1 MDDVESAL
9 RMLDSMESRL
19 TEVTVEL
26 IHKTVILFSRR
37 EVIKYL
43 RDYDSRHNFSTEA
56 TREANRVEVFANAP
70 VKTKERCTE
79 TVCHGPHSSDKC
91 WSKPQNFKERD
102 DFLARRRNGRPGW
115 NRKAPGSSNSSSQVR
130 GMKKV
135 GQPLANTIFST
146 SDFLSLN
153 AEFHDLDLTSNSTT
167 SPIGNMISFEDVT
180 QDGPST
186 CATKKYNDT
195 IWALQDTGATHHM
208 FNNKTL
214 FMKGSLRTVEN
225 SNRRLKLAGGDVS
238 LAVESIGKIRLK
250 AGDGTVFKLVNCLYV
265 PNLRKNLI
273 SGGNLK
279 KKGTREVFDDSDPNC
294 FALVIRGLALLMV

>member
-19 TEVTVEL
+19 TEVTLEL

-153 AEFHDLDLTSNSTT
+153 AGFHDLDL
-167 SPIGNMISFEDVT
+167 M
-180 QDGPST
+180 
-186 CATKKYNDT
+186 
-195 IWALQDTGATHHM
+195 
-208 FNNKTL
+208 
-214 FMKGSLRTVEN
+214 
-225 SNRRLKLAGGDVS
+225 
-238 LAVESIGKIRLK
+238 
-250 AGDGTVFKLVNCLYV
+250 
-265 PNLRKNLI
+265 
-273 SGGNLK
+273 
-279 KKGTREVFDDSDPNC
+279 
-294 FALVIRGLALLMV
+294 